1 MSKVKS
7 LVLYVPSINDL
18 VAAVLEKAAL
28 QFRSRQAFANNLSF
42 KSGPFVHFEP
52 FVVRREPRLAHLVAG
67 GCRGDHDRAIKSVAL
82 NEEKYSKKNTNAKSE
97 MGIAMQRSAVLR
109 SILVRSRTAG
119 WSKYSHH
126 Q

>member
-82 NEEKYSKKNTNAKSE
+82 NEEKYKQNDVRE
-97 MGIAMQRSAVLR
+97 MGIAMQQIRSPAIQDGR
-109 SILVRSRTAG
+109 SVQILTPSIERKS
-119 WSKYSHH
+119 
-126 Q
+126 